1 MNHHHRNS
9 FCRKAHRGEKSL
21 QRICL
26 LIQLLACVLRKAR
39 LQGQWTSLFGFAPAP
54 FSIGYANKRNNF
66 MTSRRERN
74 ILFLL
79 SSPGPQKYFLSLCR
93 FSLASR
99 QKYSSRMRRR
109 SKIANKFLAL
119 RKGNLNIFSDVPSL
133 VRHFFPYKLHHL
145 AHLDR
150 RQTELA
156 SEKIQTNLSI
166 SIAFHLFIIIRIR
179 DCYENATNEMNVL
192 IGPLQSKTRLNCLPN
207 ARKITKNFH
216 RPGKNSIERRKS
228 FFYNLENPPWVSP
241 IVESGTSLFEILLRL
256 ALEHGI
262 KSKALQKKY

>member
-1 MNHHHRNS
+1 
-9 FCRKAHRGEKSL
+9 
-21 QRICL
+21 
-26 LIQLLACVLRKAR
+26 
-39 LQGQWTSLFGFAPAP
+39 
-54 FSIGYANKRNNF
+54 

-79 SSPGPQKYFLSLCR
+79 SSPGPQKYFLSLRR

-99 QKYSSRMRRR
+99 QKYSSRMRKR

-133 VRHFFPYKLHHL
+133 ERHFLLLYKLHHL

-156 SEKIQTNLSI
+156 GEEIQTNLSI

-192 IGPLQSKTRLNCLPN
+192 IGPLQSKTQLNRLPN

-216 RPGKNSIERRKS
+216 RPGKNSIEREK
-228 FFYNLENPPWVSP
+228 
-241 IVESGTSLFEILLRL
+241 IILL
-256 ALEHGI
+256 
-262 KSKALQKKY
+262 